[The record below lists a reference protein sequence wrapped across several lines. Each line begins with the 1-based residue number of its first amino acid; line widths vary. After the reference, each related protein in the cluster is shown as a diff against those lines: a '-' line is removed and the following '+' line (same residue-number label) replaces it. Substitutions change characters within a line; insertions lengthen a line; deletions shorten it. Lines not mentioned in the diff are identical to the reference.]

1 MNLIQ
6 THATGGDCTAPYKVV
21 EFMPTVKEFIDEVFS
36 ERPKGEWGIIK
47 IVDKDNVPNKIAEAE
62 YRNGCFVGFT
72 KEKIEP
78 YFDREIE
85 EISAAGGWGSMDY
98 FVELKETMVKM
109 PISAYKKLQMKIQ
122 DLTIENEKVWKI
134 NRELKDWVNAHTT
147 CETKIRED
155 ETTT

>member
-6 THATGGDCTAPYKVV
+6 THPTGSDCTAPYKVV

-47 IVDKDNVPNKIAEAE
+47 IIDKDHEPNKIAEAE

-85 EISAAGGWGSMDY
+85 EISAVGGWGSMDY
-98 FVELKETMVKM
+98 FVELKETMVEM
-109 PISAYKKLQMKIQ
+109 PLSAYRRFQAKIQ
-122 DLTIENEKVWKI
+122 DLEIENSKVWKI
-134 NRELKDWVNAHTT
+134 NRELKDWVNTHLTN
-147 CETKIRED
+147 ENKITDED
-155 ETTT
+155 ETH